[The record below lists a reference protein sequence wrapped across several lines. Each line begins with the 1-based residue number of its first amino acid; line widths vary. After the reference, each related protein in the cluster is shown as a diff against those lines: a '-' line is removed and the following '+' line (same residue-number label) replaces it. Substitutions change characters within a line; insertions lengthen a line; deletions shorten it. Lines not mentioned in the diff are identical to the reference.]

1 MSVVETISP
10 PSERACNGMYDARCH
25 VQHVASLHASFV
37 TGVLGRRCCDRC
49 RKDLVPTVPASRVC
63 LVDALLP
70 RAVKTGSVVAGN
82 DGQWCVAIVA
92 LS

>member
-1 MSVVETISP
+1 
-10 PSERACNGMYDARCH
+10 
-25 VQHVASLHASFV
+25 
-37 TGVLGRRCCDRC
+37 
-49 RKDLVPTVPASRVC
+49 VPTVPEVGLRSGVASRVC